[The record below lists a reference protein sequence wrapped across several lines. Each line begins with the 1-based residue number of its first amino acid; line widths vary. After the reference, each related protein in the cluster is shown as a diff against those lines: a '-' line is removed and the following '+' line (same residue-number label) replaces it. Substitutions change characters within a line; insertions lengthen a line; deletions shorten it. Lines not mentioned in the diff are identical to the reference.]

1 MPRVC
6 RKTERKDYSDLL
18 RELQGKPAVEEETVA
33 ESKKQADT
41 NVPKR
46 KPAVNDEQ
54 RNRLM
59 SNEANRFVYV
69 PKWNTIHDKSCPS
82 VKRIAT
88 EDLEF
93 KHDLVPGAKQCPACE
108 LRRCLRLGARDG
120 LRVKQYQEY
129 FESLGLT
136 KEVYNRL
143 YIKMG
148 AQTRLMNDTLI
159 IWYKEEAWKVERVHV
174 DNRVILWHNN
184 YYVDKNYVRVFYGGF
199 HKQFPEGVTV
209 SFKTALKHIEGYA
222 PTVHI
227 VERKIKKIQPQID
240 AAREYFKAKDAE
252 EKKRQSRVI
261 LRMMYHLR
269 RFWSKMPWGTKIE
282 EPNEIEG
289 FTLVGNNQIPGMY
302 SEELCGYIW
311 KSANED
317 FFFDVGKLDQDNQK
331 LTTMFSIFGAKVGVE
346 NVVAYRTIE

>member
-18 RELQGKPAVEEETVA
+18 RELQGKPAVEEDAEAEPMKKA
-33 ESKKQADT
+33 ESKT
-41 NVPKR
+41 VER
-46 KPAVNDEQ
+46 KPVINDEK

-93 KHDLVPGAKQCPACE
+93 KHDLVSGAKQCPVCE
-108 LRRCLRLGARDG
+108 LRRCLRIGARDG
-120 LRVKQYQEY
+120 MRVKQYQDY

-136 KEVYNRL
+136 KEAYNRL
-143 YIKMG
+143 YIQMG

-159 IWYKEEAWKVERVHV
+159 VWYKDDAWKMERVHT

-184 YYVDKNYVRVFYGGF
+184 YYVDKNYARVFYGGF
-199 HKQFPEGVTV
+199 HKQLPEGVTV
-209 SFKTALKHIEGYA
+209 SFKTALKHIEEYA

-227 VERKIKKIQPQID
+227 VEKKIKKIQPQID
-240 AAREYFKAKDAE
+240 AAREYFKLKDAE
-252 EKKRQSRVI
+252 EKKRQCSWVFQVI
-261 LRMMYHLR
+261 YQAR
-269 RFWSKMPWGTKIE
+269 RLWSMLPWTTKVE
-282 EPNEIEG
+282 EPQEIEG
-289 FTLVGNNQIPGMY
+289 FALTTDKKIPDVY
-302 SEELCGYIW
+302 TEEHCGYIW
-311 KSANED
+311 KSANGD
-317 FFFDVGKLDQDNQK
+317 FFFDVGKLDKDKQK
-331 LTTMFSIFGAKVGVE
+331 LSTMFSIFGAKVDVD

>member
-18 RELQGKPAVEEETVA
+18 RELQGKPAAEEEPEAGPV
-33 ESKKQADT
+33 KKVEAKS
-41 NVPKR
+41 VER
-46 KPAVNDEQ
+46 KPAVNDEK

-59 SNEANRFVYV
+59 SNEDNRFVYV

-93 KHDLVPGAKQCPACE
+93 KHDLVPGAKQCPVCE
-108 LRRCLRLGARDG
+108 LRRCLRIGARDG
-120 LRVKQYQEY
+120 MRVKQYQDY

-136 KEVYNRL
+136 KEVYHRL
-143 YIKMG
+143 YIQLG

-159 IWYKEEAWKVERVHV
+159 VWYKDDAWKIERVHI

-184 YYVDKNYVRVFYGGF
+184 YYVDKNYARLFYGGF
-199 HKQFPEGVTV
+199 HKQLPEGVTV

-227 VERKIKKIQPQID
+227 VEKKIKKIQPQID
-240 AAREYFKAKDAE
+240 TAREYFKRWMALRWLEIAKSQMCILKNSAGISGGVLTGTSSSMLGNWIM
-252 EKKRQSRVI
+252 KSRSYLQCLAYLERRLV
-261 LRMMYHLR
+261 LR
-269 RFWSKMPWGTKIE
+269 
-282 EPNEIEG
+282 
-289 FTLVGNNQIPGMY
+289 
-302 SEELCGYIW
+302 
-311 KSANED
+311 A
-317 FFFDVGKLDQDNQK
+317 
-331 LTTMFSIFGAKVGVE
+331 
-346 NVVAYRTIE
+346 

>member
-18 RELQGKPAVEEETVA
+18 REIQGKPAVEEDAEAAPKKKA
-33 ESKKQADT
+33 ESKT
-41 NVPKR
+41 VER
-46 KPAVNDEQ
+46 KPVINDEK

-69 PKWNTIHDKSCPS
+69 PKWNTIHDKSCPG

-93 KHDLVPGAKQCPACE
+93 KHDLVPGAKQCPVCE
-108 LRRCLRLGARDG
+108 LRRCLRIGARDG
-120 LRVKQYQEY
+120 MRVKQYQDY

-143 YIKMG
+143 YIQMG

-159 IWYKEEAWKVERVHV
+159 IWYKDDAWKIERVHI

-184 YYVDKNYVRVFYGGF
+184 YYVDKNYARVFYGGF
-199 HKQFPEGVTV
+199 HKQLPEGVTV

-227 VERKIKKIQPQID
+227 VEKKIKKIQPQID
-240 AAREYFKAKDAE
+240 TAREYFKARDIE

-261 LRMMYHLR
+261 LQIMYHLC
-269 RFWSKMPWGTKIE
+269 RFWSMMPWGMKIE
-282 EPNEIEG
+282 EPQEVEG
-289 FTLVGNNQIPGMY
+289 FVLVVDKQIPDIY

-311 KSANED
+311 RSANGD
-317 FFFDVGKLDQDNQK
+317 FFFDVGKLDKEKQK
-331 LTTMFSIFGAKVGVE
+331 LSTMFSLFGAIVGVE
-346 NVVAYRTIE
+346 SVVAYRTIE